1 MFDVLEMPWDI
12 SDPTR
17 IGGLHYA
24 PPGPP
29 RTGALGALF
38 LRRFWD
44 WHFDEF
50 LGQWLK
56 GNEGNFG
63 QDYVL
68 S

>member
-1 MFDVLEMPWDI
+1 M
-12 SDPTR
+12 R
-17 IGGLHYA
+17 LHL
-24 PPGPP
+24 GPP

-50 LGQWLK
+50 LGDAVV
-56 GNEGNFG
+56 EGKRRKIRP
-63 QDYVL
+63 DYVL